1 MPVIEP
7 ARVLLVT
14 AAATAAVGA
23 VVAWL
28 AYQGYRRN
36 DSQAMRFLAVGL
48 VGITVVPFILNYGI
62 APVVGVSDATTL
74 LAVLLAN
81 IAGLLS
87 ILYSLD
93 GT

>member
-1 MPVIEP
+1 MIDS
-7 ARVLLVT
+7 AQLLFVT

-23 VVAWL
+23 AVAGL

-48 VGITVVPFILNYGI
+48 FCITVPPFVLTYG
-62 APVVGVSDATTL
+62 VGPLLGADDATTL

-81 IAGLLS
+81 VAGLLS
-87 ILYSLD
+87 ILYSLE

>member
-1 MPVIEP
+1 VIEDSQ
-7 ARVLLVT
+7 LLFVT
-14 AAATAAVGA
+14 AAATAICGGA
-23 VVAWL
+23 VAWL

-48 VGITVVPFILNYGI
+48 VCIAVLPFVVNYGV
-62 APVVGVSDATTL
+62 APALDAADATTL
-74 LAVLLAN
+74 LAVLLSN

-87 ILYSLD
+87 ILYSLE

>member
-1 MPVIEP
+1 MIET
-7 ARVLLVT
+7 AHVLTVT
-14 AAATAAVGA
+14 AAATAVVGA

-28 AYQGYRRN
+28 AYRGYRRN

-48 VGITVVPFILNYGI
+48 VGIAVAPFVVTYGV
-62 APVVGVSDATTL
+62 APAVGANDATTL
-74 LAVLLAN
+74 LVVLIAN